1 MTTDY
6 MEKMNRS
13 RFWTSMLG
21 NMGLTILKGSV
32 GYISGNK
39 ALLSDAMYS
48 AGEVSTLI
56 THRFGNA
63 DKEPIIES
71 STSRTVRFGEFLAL
85 IIPLLVI
92 LGAMQI
98 AFSSIYVMVAGDL
111 EPPQL
116 MVLIIAFVAFVARE
130 IWFQYEW
137 RRSYKDKRAI
147 HIMGRHHR
155 LALYSSIIVLTGITL
170 AMIGKEMDYSL
181 LLYSEPVAALIT
193 SGIVIWKGYELLAS
207 YFLGHKDKE
216 VRQDTYDYMETVQ
229 RVHGIVTVEQI
240 NAYERTSG
248 IYVDVRVTV
257 NPRMSV
263 AEAQETSERVK
274 VLLTGRF
281 EQVTEVSIE
290 VLPYLSEYPYKSNYE
305 LAERE
310 STTLLQ

>member
-1 MTTDY
+1 MTTEY
-6 MEKMNRS
+6 LQHINKS
-13 RFWTSMLG
+13 RFWTGIFG

-48 AGEVSTLI
+48 AGEVSALI

-63 DKEPIIES
+63 NKEITES
-71 STSRTVRFGEFLAL
+71 SSGHTVRFGEFLAL

-98 AFSSIYVMVAGDL
+98 AFSSVYVMVVGDL

-137 RRSYKDKRAI
+137 RRSLKDKRAI
-147 HIMGRHHR
+147 HMMGHSHR
-155 LALYSSIIVLTGITL
+155 LALYSSLIVLAGITL
-170 AMIGKEMDYSL
+170 AMVGKELDNSM
-181 LLYSEPVAALIT
+181 LLYCEPVAALMT
-193 SGIVIWKGYELLAS
+193 SAIVIWKGYELLVN
-207 YFLGHKDKE
+207 YFLGHREKGI
-216 VRQDTYDYMETVQ
+216 RRDTYDYMETVQ

-240 NAYERTSG
+240 HAYERTSG
-248 IYVDVRVTV
+248 IYVDVIVTV

-274 VLLTGRF
+274 VLLVGRF
-281 EQVTEVSIE
+281 EHIAEVSIE